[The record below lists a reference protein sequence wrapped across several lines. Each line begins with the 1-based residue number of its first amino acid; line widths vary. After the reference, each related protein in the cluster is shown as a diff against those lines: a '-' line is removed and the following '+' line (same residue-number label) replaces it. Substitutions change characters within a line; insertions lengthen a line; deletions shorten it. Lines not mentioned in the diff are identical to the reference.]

1 MNTEWQFPAAVGDGT
16 HQEHQAVHDCNFD
29 AIALVALQR
38 EAMKQRAAESAR
50 LRAENVRLRTEI
62 AALIND
68 IDRLVAAI
76 RHIANAVP
84 GPDQSRIAQG
94 EPLDTVIVAG
104 GLCIYHGPDREVL
117 CASCMEPSGTC
128 TLTGGREPCDGAAD
142 AAALVAEAA
151 AAPTITIQTGAAT

>member
-1 MNTEWQFPAAVGDGT
+1 MPCPART
-16 HQEHQAVHDCNFD
+16 SH
-29 AIALVALQR
+29 ALR
-38 EAMKQRAAESAR
+38 RAS
-50 LRAENVRLRTEI
+50 LST
-62 AALIND
+62 
-68 IDRLVAAI
+68 
-76 RHIANAVP
+76 
-84 GPDQSRIAQG
+84 S
-94 EPLDTVIVAG
+94 VIVAG